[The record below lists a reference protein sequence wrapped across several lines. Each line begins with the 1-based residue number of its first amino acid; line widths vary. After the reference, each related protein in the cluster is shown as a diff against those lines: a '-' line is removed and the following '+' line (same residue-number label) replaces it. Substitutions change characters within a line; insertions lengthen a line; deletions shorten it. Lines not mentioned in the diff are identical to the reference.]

1 MRWFKSTAAMSWLLA
16 AAAAAAAPSI
26 HASPLGTNSFPTMAT
41 RDVLN
46 GICPRNVGASNEEIE
61 AFGAKLSGETKIY
74 FPGSEDFE
82 KASTRWSNLE
92 LPQISIVIV
101 PGTENDVAETI
112 KFANKFDFP
121 FLAFN
126 GAHGATTTLGKMKEG
141 IEIYLEQLTGV
152 DIAEDGMT
160 ATIGGGTNSKVV
172 TDTLWNAGKQTVTG
186 TCECV
191 SYMGPAL
198 GGGHGWLQGHHGLL
212 ADQWVSMNVVLA
224 DGSIETLDADSDL
237 MWAMKG
243 AGHNFGIVTS
253 VTTKIYD
260 IEHSD
265 WAIETFIFDGSK
277 VGEVY
282 DAANKYLS
290 RNGSQPVDVHYWS
303 YWLNIPTADPE
314 KVSCSNDIGHYVKA
328 IS

>member
-1 MRWFKSTAAMSWLLA
+1 
-16 AAAAAAAPSI
+16 
-26 HASPLGTNSFPTMAT
+26 MAT
-41 RDVLN
+41 RDALN
-46 GICPRNVGASNEEIE
+46 GICPRDLGASDEEVE
-61 AFGAKLSGETKIY
+61 AFGKKLSNGTKIY

-82 KASTRWSNLE
+82 KASTRWSNLD

-101 PGTENDVAETI
+101 PATESDVAETV
-112 KFANKFDFP
+112 KFANQYDIP

-126 GAHGATTTLGKMKEG
+126 GAHGATTTLGKMDHG
-141 IEIYLEQLTGV
+141 IEIYLEQLAGV
-152 DIAEDGMT
+152 KIAEDGKT

-172 TDTLWNAGKQTVTG
+172 TDALWDAGKQTVTG

-224 DGSIETLDADSDL
+224 DGSIETLDAESEL

-265 WAIETFIFDGSK
+265 WAIETFIFDGEK
-277 VGEVY
+277 VAEVY
-282 DAANKYLS
+282 TAANKYLTQDG
-290 RNGSQPVDVHYWS
+290 NQPVDVHHWS
-303 YWLNIPTADPE
+303 YWLNIPTADPK
-314 KVSCSNDIGHYVKA
+314 KVSFPQTSLV
-328 IS
+328 SM